1 MDEIERKSEQ
11 YEIERKR
18 DSVDDQEN
26 IKQLQQVDNRTRKI
40 MKIGQRS
47 ACDGR
52 AEEWEQIRLEM
63 EAGATEVV
71 QKNNFFEDKSSMAQ
85 VLHTLEEELQNQVDI
100 LAEFQT
106 QDWQDE
112 DEFTALGWIEA
123 LEFAIKTIKQHNN
136 TCKL

>member
-1 MDEIERKSEQ
+1 MN
-11 YEIERKR
+11 
-18 DSVDDQEN
+18 DQEN

-85 VLHTLEEELQNQVDI
+85 VLHTLEEELQSQGDAV
-100 LAEFQT
+100 AEFEK

-112 DEFTALGWIEA
+112 GEWIAQGWCEA